1 VVLVPRHTPRLHR
14 HGLVILS
21 GGGFLLCR
29 PLVKASPG
37 GSQIFNQGR
46 VRSAS
51 EESLRGKLLGAAGA
65 ALVVVV
71 FAVLVAGAGAV
82 GSSSSGG
89 WLPPTVGLDPQG
101 GSDAGVGIGPDGVA
115 VAAWRR
121 TYGSDELYTRVS
133 TRGVSH
139 RWGAPSTPVSGFLT
153 FQRFAVDGRGDVL
166 LTGVRSDGSRSRVVG
181 FERPGNSAIWKGP
194 IAIDEPADWA
204 GGPSLAANDA
214 GQAVVGWRS
223 IDRYGDIP
231 VIRAALR
238 RTDGSWETP
247 QNLGYG
253 DSDPPSVA
261 IDARGDAVAV
271 WERDVSPPVVYAEF
285 RPAGGNWGPATVLS
299 EGGGATVRMNRR
311 GDAVAVWVAGAA
323 TGHDGLVSSFRGAG
337 TSTWTPP
344 SPIPTHDPTGGVGY
358 YGLSFVLDE
367 AGKATLVAEHGNGEV
382 EALTRSEAGDWSEPV
397 ALGDAGSSDRVLT
410 DTWCV
415 HPDVAVDVAGDAVAV
430 WGGADLH
437 AARRRA
443 GSSVWEPAQIAAP
456 GPACFELALAVDP
469 AGDAVVIW
477 NASEMAVTR
486 LDASVLDV
494 TPPALKALVF
504 PRTAPVG
511 RRLRFAVS
519 ATDLWSDL
527 ANPPLWR
534 FGDGTTG
541 RGFRVRHV
549 FRRAG
554 RYQVRLTAVDQ
565 AGNAATSTA
574 TARVTA
580 PR

>member
-1 VVLVPRHTPRLHR
+1 MRIVAAAVLAIGVLGLVP
-14 HGLVILS
+14 
-21 GGGFLLCR
+21 
-29 PLVKASPG
+29 
-37 GSQIFNQGR
+37 
-46 VRSAS
+46 
-51 EESLRGKLLGAAGA
+51 GA
-65 ALVVVV
+65 L
-71 FAVLVAGAGAV
+71 

-139 RWGAPSTPVSGFLT
+139 RWGPPATPVSGFLR
-153 FQRFAVDGRGDVL
+153 FQRLAVDGSGGVL
-166 LTGVRSDGSRSRVVG
+166 LTGVQSDASRLRVVG
-181 FERPGNSAIWKGP
+181 FERPSNSPTWKGP
-194 IAIDEPADWA
+194 IPIGEPVVDT
-204 GGPSLAANDA
+204 GDPNLAANDA
-214 GQAVVGWRS
+214 GQAVVAWRNT
-223 IDRYGDIP
+223 DRYGDIP

-271 WERDVSPPVVYAEF
+271 WERDVSPPAVYAEF
-285 RPAGGNWGPATVLS
+285 RSAGGNWGPATVLS
-299 EGGGATVRMNRR
+299 EGGSATVRMNRR
-311 GDAVAVWVAGAA
+311 GDALAVWVAGAA

-337 TSTWTPP
+337 TSTWTPL

-410 DTWCV
+410 DSWCV
-415 HPDVAVDVAGDAVAV
+415 HPDVAVDAAGDAVAV

-456 GPACFELALAVDP
+456 GPACFQLALAVDP
-469 AGDAVVIW
+469 AGDAVAIW
-477 NASEMAVTR
+477 NASERAVTR
-486 LDASVLDV
+486 LDASVLDITRPV
-494 TPPALKALVF
+494 LKTVAF
-504 PRTAPVG
+504 ARRAPVG
-511 RRLRFAVS
+511 RRSRFAVS

-534 FGDGTTG
+534 FGDGATG
-541 RGFRVRHV
+541 RGFKVQHV
-549 FRRAG
+549 FRRPG
-554 RYQVRLTAVDQ
+554 RYRVSVTAIDQ
-565 AGNAATSTA
+565 AGNTAASTA
-574 TARVTA
+574 SVRVTSK
-580 PR
+580 